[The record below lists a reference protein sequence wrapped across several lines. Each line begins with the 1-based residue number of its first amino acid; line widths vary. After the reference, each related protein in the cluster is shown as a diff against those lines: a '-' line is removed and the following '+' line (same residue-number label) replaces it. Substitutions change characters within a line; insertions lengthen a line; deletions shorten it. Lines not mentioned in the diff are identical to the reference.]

1 MGSERPKMNRSNT
14 HSKFITLYC
23 ERSTQTQ
30 EGQDNSE
37 TEDSDFGPCLIG
49 NDPPIMSHPSPVT
62 PPSRYREAASTIQQK
77 HIVVV
82 SSEES
87 EEPQRR
93 QGLGKSNIINTVDA
107 TATVLHTKV
116 SSSIYS
122 LRVAMLMANVTV
134 RATAI
139 LLFTKSLC

>member
-1 MGSERPKMNRSNT
+1 MNRSKT

-37 TEDSDFGPCLIG
+37 TEGSDFGPCLIG
-49 NDPPIMSHPSPVT
+49 NDPPIMSRPSPVT
-62 PPSRYREAASTIQQK
+62 LPSRYRAAASSIQQK
-77 HIVVV
+77 RIVVV

-93 QGLGKSNIINTVDA
+93 QQPNTGLGQTNIINTVDA

-122 LRVAMLMANVTV
+122 LRVAMLTANVTV
-134 RATAI
+134 RAAVI
-139 LLFTKSLC
+139 LLFTTSLC